1 MRRLCLAAL
10 LLIPSLTSAQS
21 ADAPYGMQVSDSE
34 LRFSLLFYSDLD
46 TAQTINNGVTRSPAA
61 RLLRENGLLL
71 ETGLADLSGDADPA
85 LEATSDPSWPDAIQR
100 SWPWFIM
107 GVSQSWLRLISEV
120 RTARPLAGDPS
131 AGELIAYYQRIH
143 EEVAGLW
150 REHGQH
156 AYLHHLNAPFGYQP
170 LIIRETNLKRF

>member
-71 ETGLADLSGDADPA
+71 ETGLADLSGDADAA

-131 AGELIAYYQRIH
+131 AGELIAYYQRI
-143 EEVAGLW
+143 
-150 REHGQH
+150 
-156 AYLHHLNAPFGYQP
+156 
-170 LIIRETNLKRF
+170 